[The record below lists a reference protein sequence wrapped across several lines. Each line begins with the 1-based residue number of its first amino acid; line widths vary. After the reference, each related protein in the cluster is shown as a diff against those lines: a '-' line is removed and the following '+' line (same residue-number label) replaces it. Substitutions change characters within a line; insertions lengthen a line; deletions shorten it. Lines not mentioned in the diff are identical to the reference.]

1 MQGALRPCGPN
12 AASRLRARQGGF
24 AAKWRL
30 TMNSTEHHSRRWNR
44 MSFAMSQTVSTPN
57 RLWEKLEGRQVDGK
71 FRLQRWLGGSD
82 HSIVFLTERTG
93 TKAAIKLIPGDK
105 SDSDEQI
112 SRWAATAKVSHPH
125 LIRLFEYG
133 SCQIDGT
140 LFLYVV
146 MEYGEENLA
155 EVLPLRAL
163 SSVEVSEMLG
173 PAAEALA
180 TLHHAGFVHG
190 SIRPSNVM
198 AVDNQLKLSA
208 DGLGRSGD
216 HVSGRAGSGYD
227 APEIATVG
235 SSAAADMWSLGM
247 TLLAVLTQSEPKREF
262 GDRREVTV
270 PAAIPQPVNGIVQRC
285 LEIDPVRRCT
295 VNDILKQFSP
305 RAFQTQPVA
314 DPQSVER
321 HSAQNKPKRW
331 IIVLL
336 AAAALLVVAWIGG
349 KMVHRQPAIPASETP
364 ALGSKSNVVADS
376 QPTAPSPGNASSA
389 NNLVKKGI
397 VPGSVLQQVLPEV
410 SRGAQ
415 NTIRGR
421 VKVSV
426 QVTVDASGNV
436 SEAKLTSPGP
446 SRYFAA
452 RALAAARRWRF
463 NPPEIDGKAA
473 ASDWVLRFHFGRTS
487 TQVFP
492 TEIKP

>member
-1 MQGALRPCGPN
+1 
-12 AASRLRARQGGF
+12 
-24 AAKWRL
+24 
-30 TMNSTEHHSRRWNR
+30 
-44 MSFAMSQTVSTPN
+44 MSQTVSTPN
-57 RLWEKLEGRQVDGK
+57 RLWEKWEGRLVDGK

-82 HSIVFLTERTG
+82 QSTVFLTERTG
-93 TKAAIKLIPGDK
+93 TKAAIKLIPANK
-105 SDSDEQI
+105 MDSDEQI
-112 SRWAATAKVSHPH
+112 SRWAATAKLSHPH
-125 LIRLFEYG
+125 LIRLFDYG

-146 MEYGEENLA
+146 MEYAEETLA
-155 EVLPLRAL
+155 EILPLRAI
-163 SSVEVSEMLG
+163 SSAEVSEMLG

-180 TLHHAGFVHG
+180 ALHHAGFVHG
-190 SIRPSNVM
+190 SIKPSNVM

-216 HVSGRAGSGYD
+216 RGSWRARSGYE
-227 APEIATVG
+227 APEVATVG
-235 SSAAADMWSLGM
+235 LSAAADIWSLGM
-247 TLLAVLTQSEPKREF
+247 TLLAVLTQGEPKRDSSE
-262 GDRREVTV
+262 RREVTV
-270 PAAIPQPVNGIVQRC
+270 PAAIPQPVQGIVQGC
-285 LEIDPVRRCT
+285 LEIDPARRCN
-295 VNDILKQFSP
+295 VNDILQQFSP
-305 RAFQTQPVA
+305 RAFQKQPAA
-314 DPQSVER
+314 DSQPVER
-321 HSAQNKPKRW
+321 HPVQSRPKRW
-331 IIVLL
+331 IVVPL
-336 AAAALLVVAWIGG
+336 AAAALFVVAWIGG
-349 KMVHRQPAIPASETP
+349 KMAHRERAVPASEAP
-364 ALGSKSNVVADS
+364 AVGSKSNGVSDS
-376 QPTAPSPGNASSA
+376 QPTAPSSGNASSA

-397 VPGSVLQQVLPEV
+397 VPGSVLQQVPPEV

-463 NPPEIDGKAA
+463 NPPQVEGKAG

>member
-1 MQGALRPCGPN
+1 
-12 AASRLRARQGGF
+12 
-24 AAKWRL
+24 
-30 TMNSTEHHSRRWNR
+30 
-44 MSFAMSQTVSTPN
+44 MSQTVSSPT
-57 RLWEKLEGRQVDGK
+57 RLWEKWEGRLVDGK

-82 HSIVFLTERTG
+82 HSTVFLTERAG
-93 TKAAIKLIPGDK
+93 TKAAIKLIPANK
-105 SDSDEQI
+105 LDSDEQI
-112 SRWAATAKVSHPH
+112 SRWAATAKLSHPH

-133 SCQIDGT
+133 NCQIDGA

-163 SSVEVSEMLG
+163 SSAEVSEMLG

-180 TLHHAGFVHG
+180 ALHHAGFVHG

-227 APEIATVG
+227 APEIATAG
-235 SSAAADMWSLGM
+235 LSAAADIWSLGM
-247 TLLAVLTQSEPKREF
+247 TLLAVLTQSEPKRDF
-262 GDRREVTV
+262 GDRGEVPV
-270 PAAIPQPVNGIVQRC
+270 PAAIPQPINGIVQRC

-295 VNDILKQFSP
+295 VNDILQQFSP
-305 RAFQTQPVA
+305 RAFQKQTVA
-314 DPQSVER
+314 DPRSVER
-321 HSAQNKPKRW
+321 HSVQGGPRRW
-331 IIVLL
+331 IVVPL

-349 KMVHRQPAIPASETP
+349 KMVHRQPAVPVSKTP
-364 ALGSKSNVVADS
+364 AVGSKSDVVSDS
-376 QPTAPSPGNASSA
+376 QPTAPSPGNASSV
-389 NNLVKKGI
+389 NNPVKKGI
-397 VPGSVLQQVLPEV
+397 VPGSVLQQVPPEV

-426 QVTVDASGNV
+426 QVAVDASGNV
-436 SEAKLTSPGP
+436 SEAKLTSSGP

-452 RALAAARRWRF
+452 RALAAAQRWRF
-463 NPPEIDGKAA
+463 NPPQVEGKAA
-473 ASDWVLRFHFGRTS
+473 ASDWVLRFQFGRTS

-492 TEIKP
+492 TEVKP